1 MGLATLAARA
11 EEIAAMAWRL
21 SADITTDAT
30 AQLAAALDGFS
41 HEVNAVAGRVGHA
54 VITAR
59 RVADIMEAHAGELA
73 HIAED
78 LAGDADADAALL
90 RSRLTRLVNAL
101 DTIPEH
107 TAETVGLAGDIA
119 GLSGRAVLFAARARA
134 LTSAANPA
142 QLALDIARDMR
153 GFAEAAAAIAVHLS
167 ADATRAREAT
177 QAMELRARQLAV
189 RQLAVRP
196 AAMARPRETL
206 AKFAPNSST
215 VISLTWARERRKE

>member
-78 LAGDADADAALL
+78 LVGDADAALL

-206 AKFAPNSST
+206 AKFAPNSGT